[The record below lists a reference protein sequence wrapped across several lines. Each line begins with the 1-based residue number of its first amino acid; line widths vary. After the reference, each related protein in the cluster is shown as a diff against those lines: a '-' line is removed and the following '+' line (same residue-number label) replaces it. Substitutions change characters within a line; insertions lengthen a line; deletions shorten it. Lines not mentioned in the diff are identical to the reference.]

1 MRLMQARGPVSE
13 GVFARMLR
21 GPAEG
26 VLEVPLRVD
35 QDAETIL
42 NDDDLQIALWGMYEL
57 HYRGFS
63 DVDDRME
70 WDPQLI
76 AVRGRLETALERA
89 VRELVGPFVSRAE
102 EQTETF
108 QAALEHVIQE
118 VDGPS
123 VAVFL
128 QREATTDQYREFLM
142 LRSLYHLK
150 ESDPQV
156 WALPRLTGGAKVALA
171 ELQYDEFGAGSADR
185 LHQTLFARTLRG
197 ADLDDEYG
205 AYVELTPAATLANNN
220 VMSLFGLHR
229 RLRGAAMGHLAAFE
243 TTSSLP
249 CRKYAQGAER
259 LGFNGEVTHYFE
271 EHVEADAV
279 HEHVAQRAIC
289 GAMVAE
295 DPILANDILLGAAAC
310 VHVGNLEGSQLIS
323 AWKVGGSA
331 LRQTEGVAA

>member
-1 MRLMQARGPVSE
+1 MRLMQPRGPVSE

-26 VLEVPLRVD
+26 ILEVPFRADRDVD
-35 QDAETIL
+35 AIL
-42 NDDDLQIALWGMYEL
+42 NDDDVQIALWAMYEL
-57 HYRGFS
+57 HYRGFT

-76 AVRGRLETALERA
+76 AVRSRLEAELEQG
-89 VRELVGPFVSRAE
+89 VRQLVAPFVSRAE
-102 EQTETF
+102 EADTF
-108 QAALEHVIQE
+108 QAALENVIQD

-123 VAVFL
+123 VAAFL
-128 QREATTDQYREFLM
+128 QREATADQFREFLM

-150 ESDPQV
+150 ESDPQAWV
-156 WALPRLTGGAKVALA
+156 VPRLTGGAKVALA
-171 ELQYDEFGAGSADR
+171 ELQYDEFGAGRADR
-185 LHQTLFARTLRG
+185 LHQDLFARTLRG

-205 AYVELTPAATLANNN
+205 AYVELTPAATLAADN

-249 CRKYAQGAER
+249 CRKYAQGADR
-259 LGFNGEVTHYFE
+259 LGFSSEVTQYFD

-279 HEHVAQRAIC
+279 HEHVAQRSIC
-289 GAMVAE
+289 DAMVAD
-295 DPILANDILLGAAAC
+295 DPALANDILVGAAAY
-310 VHVGNLEGSQLIS
+310 VHVGSLEGSQLIS
-323 AWKVGGSA
+323 SWEAGGSA
-331 LRQTEGVAA
+331 LRRTEGVAA